1 MDFEFMFIILF
12 TVILTENRRQNTTQR
27 KVS

>member
-1 MDFEFMFIILF
+1 MDFEFMFIRLF

>member
-27 KVS
+27 KES

>member
-1 MDFEFMFIILF
+1 MDCEFMFIRLF